1 MERPLSLEEIDE
13 LQHAFKYL
21 PADVLNRL
29 EMMGIGYTYKHGE
42 NEFFEVID
50 FANMSD
56 LQQKALYDFVMYNAP
71 DSIPDSIG
79 VLHAPPRAP
88 ARRNELINEMINE
101 MNAAEPA
108 RRERSRS
115 PGQLWGQFA
124 SLRHIRDYPPEPD
137 LEYERTRAEWEL
149 EARKKQYDDLRALN
163 HPAPKKRPP
172 VPAFDA
178 ADVRKL
184 TWREKKIHALDPGIP
199 RLDSD
204 SESDDYLDS
213 LYYDSDDAWED
224 VSIMEGIQKDYGT
237 PPPDLDD
244 IQTPMDDY
252 SIHPMKRYITEL
264 AKTRDIGNNQ
274 WANYLYYRENPS
286 AVDLTVPER
295 LERTVERVAPMPP
308 PPRLPAR
315 PAGPPPV
322 APSALPPVDQ
332 IDPSRGSLYGT
343 LSNDTLAELLRQ
355 RKKKKK

>member
-1 MERPLSLEEIDE
+1 MYTSDIYTESLGDDINKLVNSSGVVIFVIIPIIFLIYHCSSIRESEKKNIYIIKMERPLSLEEIDE

-137 LEYERTRAEWEL
+137 LEYERTRAEW
-149 EARKKQYDDLRALN
+149 
-163 HPAPKKRPP
+163 
-172 VPAFDA
+172 
-178 ADVRKL
+178 
-184 TWREKKIHALDPGIP
+184 
-199 RLDSD
+199 
-204 SESDDYLDS
+204 
-213 LYYDSDDAWED
+213 
-224 VSIMEGIQKDYGT
+224 
-237 PPPDLDD
+237 
-244 IQTPMDDY
+244 
-252 SIHPMKRYITEL
+252 
-264 AKTRDIGNNQ
+264 
-274 WANYLYYRENPS
+274 
-286 AVDLTVPER
+286 
-295 LERTVERVAPMPP
+295 
-308 PPRLPAR
+308 
-315 PAGPPPV
+315 
-322 APSALPPVDQ
+322 
-332 IDPSRGSLYGT
+332 
-343 LSNDTLAELLRQ
+343 
-355 RKKKKK
+355 